1 MTVHEI
7 FRYIK
12 QSTKKS
18 LMSKISTIS
27 LGLKFKLDRNELD
40 KACLDLDVAYSDSK
54 DLVKRTI
61 WDKILKDRAYQVAK
75 NRSYD
80 GCQRAFA
87 SMVYKLFHKK
97 TASEI
102 SVHEQV
108 G

>member
-1 MTVHEI
+1 MTVNILESILNKKTDIFMTVHEI

-61 WDKILKDRAYQVAK
+61 
-75 NRSYD
+75 
-80 GCQRAFA
+80 
-87 SMVYKLFHKK
+87 
-97 TASEI
+97 
-102 SVHEQV
+102 
-108 G
+108 